1 MLDNQTFIKSGGTG
15 ATLQGAWYIGTTGG
29 AAPAAGTLNGPL
41 NGNATSASTLLTK
54 RAINGVDFDG
64 SAAITVPVNTTS
76 NPTSGTY
83 YPIFVPSSGA
93 GNQQASTSNSTGFT
107 FNPATNALTV
117 SGNIGAANFSGSSS
131 GTNTG
136 DQNLSGYA
144 LLSGATF
151 TGTIGAA
158 NFSGSSSGTNTGDQN
173 LAPYAVA
180 ANLATVATSG
190 SYNDLS
196 NKPVTGVSS
205 VNGQTGAVNIVSGVT
220 SVNGATG
227 AVLVSSLYDSIS
239 SSYRSTQNFYKSINL
254 EGTYV
259 GDYFSGTGLNYT
271 GMTVSAFNSAVNNGC
286 CGVSGWT
293 TTFYL
298 NFTQAFC
305 DAYMPG
311 YTPREIRNVV
321 VKQTGYT
328 VAWIGQAQSATWTS
342 NNANV
347 GHTEVVTLNQPVTST
362 ATAYMTFNTGN
373 IVYVNSRY
381 SPTTWTSTLTVVVYF
396 AY

>member
-1 MLDNQTFIKSGGTG
+1 MLANQTFIKSGGTG
-15 ATLQGAWYIGTTGG
+15 ATLQGDWYIGTTGG

-151 TGTIGAA
+151 TGTISAT
-158 NFSGSSSGTNTGDQN
+158 NLSGTNTGDQN

-227 AVLVSSLYDSIS
+227 AVVVSSLYDSIS

-254 EGTYV
+254 EGTYL

-271 GMTVSAFNSAVNNGC
+271 GMTVRGFNSNYYNNVGC
-286 CGVSGWT
+286 CGSSSGWQVV
-293 TTFYL
+293 FYL
-298 NFTQAFC
+298 DFTQAFC

-311 YTPREIRNVV
+311 YTPREIRHVV
-321 VKQTGYT
+321 VKQTGNI
-328 VAWIGQAQSATWTS
+328 VAWNGVAQSATWTS
-342 NNANV
+342 TNANV
-347 GHTEVVTLNQPVTST
+347 VHTEVLSFTQSRTPT
-362 ATAYMTFNTGN
+362 ATAYTTFNTGDT
-373 IVYVNSRY
+373 VYVNRY
-381 SPTTWTSTLTVVVYF
+381 SPATWSATLTVVVYF